1 MVKWDRISEYAIRS
15 GPWRI
20 SKAYVMG
27 KARYL
32 LWHGDKVHSGPYDTA
47 DEAKGKAR

>member
-1 MVKWDRISEYAIRS
+1 MTWTPHGKYAIRA
-15 GPWRI
+15 GPWTI
-20 SKAYVMG
+20 TKAYVKG
-27 KARYL
+27 RARYL